1 MLTLK
6 SILRLARPP
15 YFFQP
20 LQVFKRLRLEY
31 FWRGKKKV
39 VTTLPWRLPITINPH
54 EAIGY
59 DIACHG
65 LYEIGVTET
74 LWRLTEPG
82 DLAIDAGSNIGYA
95 ASILAIRVG
104 TRGRILCFEPHPLV
118 FESLKENVEIWKK
131 DKRCG
136 TFVLYE
142 AALGVTNGLALLHT
156 SDWFQTNR
164 GTAWVSAKV
173 EFAPGVSVIE
183 VSVRSLDSLLDEAE
197 TIGIVKMDV
206 QGNELSVLEGMNH
219 FLERR
224 AVRDIVFE
232 EVAPFPAPTHRYL
245 QSKGYS
251 IFELQE
257 RFTRIR
263 CLPNAQSSADASTP
277 VVPNYLATLK
287 PDRAKARLNRGIWRS
302 FGLGRFLPEI

>member
-1 MLTLK
+1 MLTFK
-6 SILRLARPP
+6 SILRLATPP

-31 FWRGKKKV
+31 FWRAKKKV
-39 VTTLPWRLPITINPH
+39 VTILPWRLPIAIDPR

-65 LYEIGVTET
+65 LYEIGMTEA

-104 TRGRILCFEPHPLV
+104 SRGRILCFEPHPLV
-118 FESLKENVEIWKK
+118 FESLKENVEIWRK

-142 AALGVTNGLALLHT
+142 TALGVANGRALLHT
-156 SDWFQTNR
+156 NDWFQTNR
-164 GTAWVSAKV
+164 GTAWLSAKI
-173 EFAPGVSVIE
+173 ESAPEINVIE
-183 VSVRSLDSLLDEAE
+183 VPVRSLDSLLDGVE

-206 QGNELSVLEGMNH
+206 QGSELSVFEGMTQL
-219 FLERR
+219 LERR

-232 EVAPFPAPTHRYL
+232 ELTPFPAPTHRYL

-251 IFELQE
+251 IFELRE
-257 RFTRIR
+257 RFTRIH
-263 CLPNAQSSADASTP
+263 CLSNTQSSADASIS

-287 PDRAKARLNRGIWRS
+287 PDRAQARLNRGIWRS
-302 FGLGRFLPEI
+302 FGLGRFLPGT